1 MRACLA
7 ASAFIEGPSVLVSSA
22 AQSREPRWSP
32 SGVVAS
38 GTRGNTLGGPSVWPT
53 SPHVSRRRASS
64 RGWAWPTSVGIDVPQ
79 CAQRVRRARLPS
91 ARKALPL
98 VAIDVPLSLFLLHQ
112 EFTSLTRRRN
122 RGSLP
127 AMVSVADDVPT
138 AWRIPPAATV
148 APRTSSADVDAPSLQ
163 VGAIQPL
170 NRSHRVRLPRHLNVA
185 NALRSAIRPVHHD
198 VRGTHRAVG
207 REGLTEIALRHFER
221 QIADE

>member
-64 RGWAWPTSVGIDVPQ
+64 RGWAWPTSAGIDVPQ
-79 CAQRVRRARLPS
+79 RAQRVRRARLPS

-98 VAIDVPLSLFLLHQ
+98 VAIDVPLSRFSSCTRASHRQHSHGTVVYHTIGRPEGGVRL
-112 EFTSLTRRRN
+112 RRR
-122 RGSLP
+122 RIL
-127 AMVSVADDVPT
+127 T
-138 AWRIPPAATV
+138 ARY
-148 APRTSSADVDAPSLQ
+148 R
-163 VGAIQPL
+163 
-170 NRSHRVRLPRHLNVA
+170 
-185 NALRSAIRPVHHD
+185 
-198 VRGTHRAVG
+198 RGTRACNV
-207 REGLTEIALRHFER
+207 
-221 QIADE
+221 

>member
-112 EFTSLTRRRN
+112 GLRPVTQRQDRGHYQNSASPRRN
-122 RGSLP
+122 L
-127 AMVSVADDVPT
+127 
-138 AWRIPPAATV
+138 
-148 APRTSSADVDAPSLQ
+148 PRT
-163 VGAIQPL
+163 IQC
-170 NRSHRVRLPRHLNVA
+170 
-185 NALRSAIRPVHHD
+185 
-198 VRGTHRAVG
+198 
-207 REGLTEIALRHFER
+207 
-221 QIADE
+221 

>member
-1 MRACLA
+1 MRVCLA
-7 ASAFIEGPSVLVSSA
+7 ASAFIEGPPCHVSSA
-22 AQSREPRWSP
+22 AQPREPRWSP

-38 GTRGNTLGGPSVWPT
+38 VHAGNTLGGPSVWPT

-112 EFTSLTRRRN
+112 DFTSLTRRRN
-122 RGSLP
+122 RGGSLP
-127 AMVSVADDVPT
+127 AIASVADDVPT

-148 APRTSSADVDAPSLQ
+148 APRTGPADVDAPSLQ
-163 VGAIQPL
+163 VGAIQAPEAPPPRAPATASPL
-170 NRSHRVRLPRHLNVA
+170 SQRS
-185 NALRSAIRPVHHD
+185 S
-198 VRGTHRAVG
+198 
-207 REGLTEIALRHFER
+207 
-221 QIADE
+221 